1 MGKKPKTKPK
11 VKRNLKPISLF
22 IVILVLLALFS
33 QKLDKSFKAPLQK
46 SALQTQTSK
55 DSEKSEKIELNGIK
69 VNDFNKKAIKV
80 GELDDVLFV
89 DENGYNIT
97 YYPLDKAFLIV
108 ITSIPFEE
116 NRQEAEKRFL
126 DELGI
131 GTADACKLAV
141 YITTPR
147 AFNPNESGI
156 NYSLSF
162 CGKDNR

>member
-11 VKRNLKPISLF
+11 TKRNLKPISLF
-22 IVILVLLALFS
+22 ILILALLALFS
-33 QKLDKSFKAPLQK
+33 QILDKSFKAPLQK
-46 SALQTQTSK
+46 SAPQTQTSK

-80 GELDDVLFV
+80 GQLDDVLFV
-89 DENGYNIT
+89 EENGYNIT

-116 NRQEAEKRFL
+116 NRQIAEKRFL

-131 GTADACKLAV
+131 DTADACKLAV